1 MKNICFFTCMLMALS
16 LTSVA
21 QNVGINTDGSD
32 PDISAILDV
41 KSTSKGL
48 LIPRMTEVQRI
59 AITSPATG
67 LMVFQTDNTTGYYY
81 YDLTWKMVGLS
92 TSDHWSQ
99 NGTDIYFSSGNVGI
113 GTNAPEGKLHVISGQ
128 TNAKFIF
135 ESNVPNGNPGL
146 WLTATP
152 PAGHAEIVC
161 DRADVGGYAAFKLA
175 SGGSGRWS
183 FFMPYSGDTD
193 ELNIGNAAGQNLM
206 TFKQNGNI
214 GVGTQTPQ
222 NKIDI
227 EGGIV
232 IGSAYSGTNTAPANG
247 LLIEGFLGIGTT
259 NPGKR
264 LTVEGGSIRPASGNS
279 EDAGIFFPTDIGGGT
294 GDAAWMRYYVRSGE
308 STTLEIG
315 TSNDPEDNIALMP
328 GGNLGIGVNDPST
341 KLDINGNS
349 IRVRSA
355 SSPASNADG
364 YTGEMRWDS
373 NYIYICTNGDGPGGG
388 TDTWKRSP
396 LTGEY

>member
-81 YDLTWKMVGLS
+81 YDVTWKMVGLS

-99 NGTDIYFSSGNVGI
+99 NGSDIYFSSGNVGI
-113 GTNAPEGKLHVISGQ
+113 GTNAPEGKIHVISGQ

-175 SGGSGRWS
+175 SGGLGRWNL
-183 FFMPYSGDTD
+183 FMPYSGDTD

-222 NKIDI
+222 NRIDI
-227 EGGIV
+227 EGGVV
-232 IGSAYSGTNTAPANG
+232 IGSAYSGTNTAPTNG
-247 LLIEGFLGIGTT
+247 LLIEGFLGIGTA

-264 LTVEGGSIRPASGNS
+264 LTVEGGSICPASGNS

-294 GDAAWMRYYVRSGE
+294 GDAAWIRYYVRNGE
-308 STTLEIG
+308 YTTLEIG
-315 TSNDPEDNIALMP
+315 TSNDLEDHIALMP
-328 GGNLGIGVNDPST
+328 GGNLGVGVNDPST

-349 IRVRSA
+349 IRIRNA
-355 SSPASNADG
+355 GSPASNADG
-364 YTGEMRWDS
+364 YTCEIRWDS